1 MKRYYRFFFN
11 LLTAQENW
19 LNKMAQS
26 GWHLIKATRLT
37 YDFEPCKPN
46 EYEYRIDF
54 IAQMSLPESKKY
66 LSFLKDM
73 GYDVLYKNSNL
84 NWSAGKIRWRPF
96 GKGMGQFTTNPG
108 TFNREL
114 LIVGKKTDGKPF
126 ELHSTNEDRAE
137 YLSVLRNAWLSASLL
152 FLVLAAVRYRS
163 ESMTAAVMILC
174 ILGILTLLPVFPYQK
189 KIHHFKQAGEI
200 QE

>member
-1 MKRYYRFFFN
+1 MKRCYRFCFGF
-11 LLTAQENW
+11 LTAQENW

-26 GWHLIKATRLT
+26 GWHLIKTTRLA
-37 YDFEPCKPN
+37 YDFEPCTPD

-54 IAQMSLPESKKY
+54 IAQISLSESKKY
-66 LSFLKDM
+66 HDFLKEM

-96 GKGMGQFTTNPG
+96 GKGTGQFSTNPG

-114 LIVGKKTDGKPF
+114 LIIGKKRDGKAF
-126 ELHSTNEDRAE
+126 ELHSTNEDKAE
-137 YLSVLRNAWLSASLL
+137 YLSVVRKAWLSAALL

-163 ESMTAAVMILC
+163 ESISATVIILGV
-174 ILGILTLLPVFPYQK
+174 LGILTLIPVLPYQK
-189 KIHHFKQAGEI
+189 KIRQYKKAAQM
-200 QE
+200 QK